1 MIRATTVLR
10 SSSGFKKH
18 TADISARAVSR
29 ADLSNPSLAKPTATS
44 APEETMMPWNGWFSS
59 FLKDKLGN
67 QNYEKLRKLVLYR
80 PDDNLGMEQLPRPN
94 TTLKISEENPDLE
107 IKFRQPSPGSQ
118 PPVAIRSTDPSFGN
132 AGEDPY
138 DVSYYKRDTGR
149 RYTSDPATAMH
160 HLEKIKL
167 QLLPEDHPK
176 VKEALEAHEKGP
188 GSSPGNKGMFAT
200 GKSDFDPT
208 GLRATM
214 SASYEATEAS
224 LDANMPDHLPT
235 PKWFNKQDEIVA
247 WYEERD
253 LPVSIGGTGYG
264 TVPTHARVARW

>member
-1 MIRATTVLR
+1 M
-10 SSSGFKKH
+10 
-18 TADISARAVSR
+18 
-29 ADLSNPSLAKPTATS
+29 
-44 APEETMMPWNGWFSS
+44 
-59 FLKDKLGN
+59 
-67 QNYEKLRKLVLYR
+67 
-80 PDDNLGMEQLPRPN
+80 PRPN
-94 TTLKISEENPDLE
+94 TTLKISDENPDLK
-107 IKFRQPSPGSQ
+107 IKFRHPSPGSQ
-118 PPVAIRSTDPSFGN
+118 PPVELRSADPSFGN

-176 VKEALEAHEKGP
+176 VKEALEEHEKGP

-224 LDANMPDHLPT
+224 LDANMPDH
-235 PKWFNKQDEIVA
+235 
-247 WYEERD
+247 
-253 LPVSIGGTGYG
+253 VSIFSTVFIFPLIMFLFPCLFFCQNFVLFILKINTCSFQPPNGLQNKTISSLGTKNVICLFPLEVRDTEQFLPMLELQDGNF
-264 TVPTHARVARW
+264 